1 MENADTMT
9 QMDDSASLGRFI
21 RESRLKKGM
30 SLGQLAASIGRSSSS
45 VRRWE
50 RDEVAP
56 AITVMPALA
65 DALGVDLGDLEAK
78 RPSPTDIDD
87 SGPHTAGGDA
97 RPPTLEQPVVA
108 PAGESATDSSLQD
121 AASVGLFGDMWNTL
135 FANKDSWIG
144 WVRGIATTVALIV
157 MVIILWWAVGELWD
171 GLLEI
176 WDSFGAGE
184 ATP

>member
-1 MENADTMT
+1 MST
-9 QMDDSASLGRFI
+9 MDDSASLGRFI

-65 DALGVDLGDLEAK
+65 DVLGVEIGVLEAK
-78 RPSPTDIDD
+78 RPSLAEFDD
-87 SGPHTAGGDA
+87 TGPHTAGGDE
-97 RPPTLEQPVVA
+97 RPPTLEQPVVVPVA
-108 PAGESATDSSLQD
+108 ESGPDTQSQSKTSA
-121 AASVGLFGDMWNTL
+121 GLFGDMWNAL
-135 FANKDSWIG
+135 FATKDSWIG
-144 WVRGIATTVALIV
+144 WARGIATTVALLV
-157 MVIILWWAVGELWD
+157 MLVILWWALGELWD
-171 GLLEI
+171 GLLEV
-176 WDSFGAGE
+176 WHSFGTGS

>member
-1 MENADTMT
+1 
-9 QMDDSASLGRFI
+9 MDDSASLGRFI

-30 SLGQLAASIGRSSSS
+30 SLGQLAASIDRSSSS

-65 DALGVDLGDLEAK
+65 EVLGVQLGVLEAK
-78 RPSPTDIDD
+78 RPSLVDIDD
-87 SGPHTAGGDA
+87 TGPHTAGGDQ

-108 PAGESATDSSLQD
+108 PLAVSEPDPHSQSG
-121 AASVGLFGDMWNTL
+121 ASVGLFGDMWNAL

-144 WVRGIATTVALIV
+144 WARGIATTVALIV
-157 MVIILWWAVGELWD
+157 MVVILWWAAGELWD
-171 GLLEI
+171 GFLEI
-176 WDSFGAGE
+176 WNSFGAGN